1 MERWNQLKIHNLY
14 FFLQLEYFFRVKYI
28 LTMFSTK
35 RATNRT
41 QHLWCKHWI
50 ANSRNKITNTLQNEF
65 ACKRHSLTNNYSRCG
80 IARTPLRTCINI
92 FFILL
97 SPASSIFQLF
107 KVYCIPIQSIIT
119 IAIILRLFYIS
130 VFKAISFGTSSI
142 ITLFQGHYVV
152 LETID
157 VIHYC
162 YGYLVYIMSFGR
174 YYNTI

>member
-1 MERWNQLKIHNLY
+1 M
-14 FFLQLEYFFRVKYI
+14 
-28 LTMFSTK
+28 
-35 RATNRT
+35 
-41 QHLWCKHWI
+41 
-50 ANSRNKITNTLQNEF
+50 NTLQNEF
-65 ACKRHSLTNNYSRCG
+65 ACKRPSLTNNYSRCG

-92 FFILL
+92 FFILV
-97 SPASSIFQLF
+97 SPSSSIFQLF

-130 VFKAISFGTSSI
+130 LSLFKAISFGASSI
-142 ITLFQGHYVV
+142 ITLFQGHYLV

-162 YGYLVYIMSFGR
+162 YGYLVYNIMSFGR